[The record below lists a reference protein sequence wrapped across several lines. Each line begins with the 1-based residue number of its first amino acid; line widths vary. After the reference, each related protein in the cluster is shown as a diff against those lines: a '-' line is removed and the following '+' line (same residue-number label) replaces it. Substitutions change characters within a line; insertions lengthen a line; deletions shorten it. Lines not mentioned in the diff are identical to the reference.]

1 MPDRGD
7 VRGCGARSCLPPGNG
22 TNVKRMDETFV
33 IDMIVVSSQKFF
45 YIKNIRKYFVFA
57 I

>member
-45 YIKNIRKYFVFA
+45 YIKNVRKYFVFA